1 MQERIKAGNFPYSN
15 ITRSLTPEERARV
28 EGVKLNEADVDA
40 LVERFRNSLTEAAL
54 FHSAAVQDSV
64 NINAEISVR
73 FSRFVESEDKKSITE
88 RVSREEVSQVVRGE
102 KVYKN

>member
-1 MQERIKAGNFPYSN
+1 MQERIKAGQFPYGN
-15 ITRSLTPEERARV
+15 ITRSLTAEERARV

-40 LVERFRNSLTEAAL
+40 LVERFRNSLTETAM
-54 FHSAAVQDSV
+54 FHSAAVQDSM

-73 FSRFVESEDKKSITE
+73 FSRFVESSDKESISE
-88 RVSREEVSQVVRGE
+88 QVSRDEVSQVIRGE